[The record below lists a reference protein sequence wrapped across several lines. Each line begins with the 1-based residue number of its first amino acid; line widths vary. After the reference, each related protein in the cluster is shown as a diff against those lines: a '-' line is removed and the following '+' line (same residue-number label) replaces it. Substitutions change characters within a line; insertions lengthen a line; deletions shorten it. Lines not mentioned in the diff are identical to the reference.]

1 MSIYFVKNLT
11 SQLTGQK
18 SLYLIP
24 YAYLST
30 IIDVSVHMSDNY
42 ALTAEIG

>member
-1 MSIYFVKNLT
+1 MKKEYETIRENAMKL
-11 SQLTGQK
+11 SQLI
-18 SLYLIP
+18 LD
-24 YAYLST
+24 T